1 MDLTELFLVAGRTY
15 ALKKV
20 NIAKMPLKEREFAV
34 NEIRLLA
41 SLNNPHVIGYCDAF
55 IENNTLFIVTDYA
68 RKGDLR
74 MKIKRYKRAG
84 KKFAEEDIWKYFIQM
99 ATGLEY
105 LHKHNVIH
113 RDLKPG
119 NIFCYSSSHLQLGD
133 LGCSLLIKDKLPRNQ
148 VGTPY
153 YMAPEVWKQ
162 VRYNEKSDVWSIGVI
177 LFEMCAMR
185 TPFTA
190 EDIKSLATKVKYN
203 PVPDIP
209 GNYSSLMRNL
219 VRSMLNKDPQM
230 RPSMKQI
237 LTMPEVAKHQAKVPS
252 LTESQATRCFGG
264 STQAT
269 SANARN
275 ISPEMLRTIK
285 VTHNMCQ
292 IALPP
297 PRYPGMQT
305 SKSADCAN
313 PNIKTDKDVLA
324 ANDENAAPIHN
335 TAAAVINSARRSSQG
350 APPSQPYTGPTYT
363 NGITS
368 KVPSGAP
375 PVSARGGTRGTVG
388 ARGTG
393 SRATGR
399 PGGSRATSAK
409 RGIRPPRPANAASAW
424 ARDARR
430 EPVVGNGGARKPPSG
445 GPRGNRRPS
454 QPRSKAAQAG
464 YNGYQPRGR
473 RIYTR

>member
-1 MDLTELFLVAGRTY
+1 VSSVGRTY

-20 NIAKMPLKEREFAV
+20 SIAKMPLKEREFAV

-84 KKFAEEDIWKYFIQM
+84 KKFGEEDIWKYFVQM
-99 ATGLEY
+99 ATGLAY

-209 GNYSSLMRNL
+209 GNYSSVMRNL

-237 LTMPEVAKHQAKVPS
+237 LMMPEVARHLGNVPS
-252 LTESQATRCFGG
+252 LTESQATRCFGPG
-264 STQAT
+264 ESAGAVQAKMF
-269 SANARN
+269 
-275 ISPEMLRTIK
+275 SPEMLRTIK
-285 VTHNMCQ
+285 VTHNMCK
-292 IALPP
+292 IDLPP
-297 PRYPGMQT
+297 PRYPGMHT
-305 SKSADCAN
+305 SKSADSAN
-313 PNIKTDKDVLA
+313 PGMKAAAVAESAKSAVPP
-324 ANDENAAPIHN
+324 ANDENMVPN
-335 TAAAVINSARRSSQG
+335 TATAAVISSARRGGPPSKPYTGRSAFNSKPVGKVPAG
-350 APPSQPYTGPTYT
+350 APPL
-363 NGITS
+363 
-368 KVPSGAP
+368 
-375 PVSARGGTRGTVG
+375 SARGAGTRQTGTGGGRVPG
-388 ARGTG
+388 ARANG
-393 SRATGR
+393 SRATG
-399 PGGSRATSAK
+399 AQ
-409 RGIRPPRPANAASAW
+409 RGIRPPRPTNAASAW
-424 ARDARR
+424 ARDVGQNPIGGEAGGRR
-430 EPVVGNGGARKPPSG
+430 PSG
-445 GPRGNRRPS
+445 GPRRNSRPS
-454 QPRSKAAQAG
+454 VPRKAAAQAG